1 MDNIIETYEEI
12 TPEPYNVYV
21 QVDEQDRI
29 TVVNSSAFVPDGWGT
44 EIDQGYGDKYHHAQ
58 GNYFPQPLYTED
70 GIPRY
75 KLEEGQAIERT
86 QEEIN
91 QDRLP
96 SIRLLKEKEI
106 SNSCNQAIISGMDVT
121 TTVGVEHFSL
131 QETDQ
136 INLTAA
142 LTAIQQGASTYPYHA
157 DKKLCRM
164 FIAKEIQDISQS
176 AIQHKLYH
184 TTLCNHL
191 LTWIRRSTS
200 REEIENISYS
210 AENLPD
216 DLAQNMLF
224 ILSQEQSYSL

>member
-1 MDNIIETYEEI
+1 MTPQVISKVYILTDDQSRIIRCEGGYTTSNITN
-12 TPEPYNVYV
+12 PENWVQIDEGTGDRYNLC
-21 QVDEQDRI
+21 Q
-29 TVVNSSAFVPDGWGT
+29 S
-44 EIDQGYGDKYHHAQ
+44 H
-58 GNYFPQPLYTED
+58 YFEGGLYTDD
-70 GIPRY
+70 GILRY
-75 KLEEGQAIERT
+75 KLINDSPIERT

-106 SNSCNQAIISGMDVT
+106 SNSCNQAITSGMDVT
-121 TTVGVEHFSL
+121 TTAGVEHFSL

-164 FIAKEIQDISQS
+164 FTAKEIQDISQS

-191 LTWIRRSTS
+191 LTWIRRSIS

-216 DLAQNMLF
+216 DLAQNMLS